1 MCVKNEALTNLL
13 LSVVKIGLRTYRI
26 NFMEKDKLFMVFL
39 MAADQN
45 REIQVIQPSYIY
57 S

>member
-1 MCVKNEALTNLL
+1 ML
-13 LSVVKIGLRTYRI
+13 LSVGLRTYCI

-45 REIQVIQPSYIY
+45 REMQVIQPR
-57 S
+57 